1 LLEIDL
7 CNLRLKNPTILASGI
22 LGMSRELL
30 QRVSDSGAGAAT
42 IKSITLNPREGHHNP
57 TIIGFEAGLMNA
69 VGYSNAG
76 IEEAK
81 KEFADLSAIP
91 IPIIASI
98 VAENAGEFAQL
109 AGEIDSMKQFS
120 AIELPL
126 SCPHTPGFGL
136 LAGQGTP
143 EATGEITKA
152 VREKT
157 KLPIFVKLSPN
168 VPGIGA
174 IAGAAE
180 KAGASAI
187 TAVNTLGPGM
197 LIDINSRKPVLDFK
211 CGGISGPALRP
222 VAVRCVYDVYESV
235 KIPIIGVGGILTGR
249 DAIEMILAGATA
261 IGIGSG
267 IYYRGMNVFAQ
278 VCREMEMWM
287 KKNKVKNLDEIRG
300 QAHA

>member
-1 LLEIDL
+1 
-7 CNLRLKNPTILASGI
+7 
-22 LGMSRELL
+22 
-30 QRVSDSGAGAAT
+30 
-42 IKSITLNPREGHHNP
+42 
-57 TIIGFEAGLMNA
+57 MNA

-81 KEFADLSAIP
+81 REFSDLSDIQIP
-91 IPIIASI
+91 VIASI
-98 VAENAGEFAQL
+98 VAEKPEEFAQL
-109 AGEIDSMKQFS
+109 AEEIDKLKQFS

-143 EATGEITKA
+143 EATGAITKA

-174 IAGAAE
+174 IAKAAE
-180 KAGASAI
+180 SAGASAI

-249 DAIEMILAGATA
+249 DAIEMVLAGATA

-267 IYYRGMNVFAQ
+267 VYYRGINIFSQ

-287 KKNKVKNLDEIRG
+287 KKNKIRNLDEIRG
-300 QAHA
+300 QAHD

>member
-1 LLEIDL
+1 MLEVDL

-22 LGMSRELL
+22 LGVSRELL

-57 TIIGFEAGLMNA
+57 TIIGFEAGIMNA

-81 KEFADLSAIP
+81 KEFADLSGIK

-98 VAENAGEFAQL
+98 VAEKPEEFALL
-109 AGEIDSMKQFS
+109 AGEIDSLHQFS

-143 EATGEITKA
+143 EATSAITNA

-157 KLPIFVKLSPN
+157 RLPIFVKLSPN
-168 VPGIGA
+168 VPGIGELA
-174 IAGAAE
+174 KSAE

-267 IYYRGMNVFAQ
+267 IYYRGMNIFAQ

-287 KKNKVKNLDEIRG
+287 KKNKVKSLEEIRG